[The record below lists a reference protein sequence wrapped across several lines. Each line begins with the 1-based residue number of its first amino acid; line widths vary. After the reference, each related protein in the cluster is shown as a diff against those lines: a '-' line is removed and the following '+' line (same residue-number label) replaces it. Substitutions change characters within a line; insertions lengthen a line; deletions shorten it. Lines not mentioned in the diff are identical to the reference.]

1 MQGIDNLNTERAE
14 KLHDYTNGYYPEWIE
29 DHEFQPVY
37 AKLGKMITDR
47 IPYKL
52 GLKPI
57 TKYEPECTDY
67 QKSEDKLKLIL
78 PYAAKQAIQIR
89 KKEKAAKVS
98 QAPEKSKRREEA

>member
-57 TKYEPECTDY
+57 TNLCGEAGDPDQEKGESGEG
-67 QKSEDKLKLIL
+67 SG
-78 PYAAKQAIQIR
+78 
-89 KKEKAAKVS
+89 KKGVMI
-98 QAPEKSKRREEA
+98 

>member
-52 GLKPI
+52 GVHGL
-57 TKYEPECTDY
+57 
-67 QKSEDKLKLIL
+67 SEERR
-78 PYAAKQAIQIR
+78 QAEADPALCGETGDSDQEEGESGEGSG
-89 KKEKAAKVS
+89 KKGVMI
-98 QAPEKSKRREEA
+98 